1 MLLNVLNQ
9 NCREDVMDL
18 AIYVAMAND
27 VLEATEEESL
37 NQYYQELGIEPRGTK
52 TRCEF
57 DECIENIVKSTS
69 VRERKMIMLEMVA
82 LAYVDNVCDEKEQ
95 ELLDKICN
103 RFEISE
109 SMMEELVGCVT
120 KLRNVYL
127 EIANAIGK
135 DE

>member
-37 NQYYQELGIEPRGTK
+37 NQYYQELGIEPRGTQ
-52 TRCEF
+52 TRCEL
-57 DECIENIVKSTS
+57 DACIENIVKSTS
-69 VRERKMIMLEMVA
+69 LRERKMIMLEMVA

-109 SMMEELVGCVT
+109 SMMEELVGCVA

-127 EIANAIGK
+127 EIANVIGK